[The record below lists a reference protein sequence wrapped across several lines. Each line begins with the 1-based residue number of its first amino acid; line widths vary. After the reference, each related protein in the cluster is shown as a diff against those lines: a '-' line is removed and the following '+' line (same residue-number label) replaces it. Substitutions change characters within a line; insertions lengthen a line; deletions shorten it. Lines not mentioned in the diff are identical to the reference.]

1 MTRKVEASSNPPITR
16 QEQINVAHDQQ
27 DADLSLTNENVVD
40 LSDIDEEP
48 GYSMINHAY
57 VPMHHFGAFSGGNPA
72 NYRTT
77 APLREDLH
85 FTDATLTQDIEGVS
99 AELNSL
105 LREEFTQ
112 CDVLDYLE
120 ASFVETPEC
129 MHTPFETG
137 NQGYGKFVSDP

>member
-16 QEQINVAHDQQ
+16 QEQISVTHNHQ
-27 DADLSLTNENVVD
+27 DVDLSLTNENDVD

-57 VPMHHFGAFSGGNPA
+57 VPMHHFGVFSGGDPA
-72 NYRTT
+72 NYRTN

-85 FTDATLTQDIEGVS
+85 FTDATSTPEAEGVP
-99 AELNSL
+99 AELNTL

-120 ASFVETPEC
+120 ASFVETPEY
-129 MHTPFETG
+129 MHTPSETG
-137 NQGYGKFVSDP
+137 NQGYGKLVSDP